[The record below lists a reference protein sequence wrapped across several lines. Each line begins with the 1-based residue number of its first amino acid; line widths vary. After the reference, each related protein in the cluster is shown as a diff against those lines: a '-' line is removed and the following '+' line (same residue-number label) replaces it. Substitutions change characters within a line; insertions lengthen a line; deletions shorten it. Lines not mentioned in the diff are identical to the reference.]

1 MIDIQQ
7 IKILG
12 NAKKLAKIGQIPGY
26 DGGII
31 RIKTLPRKLINKVPF
46 SSIHYTYKDYEDD
59 LTSIFK
65 YKDTIIPDELI
76 ERIYKTQV
84 ELGLDKL
91 K

>member
-1 MIDIQQ
+1 MIDMQQ
-7 IKILG
+7 TKILG

-31 RIKTLPRKLINKVPF
+31 GLKTLPGKLINKVPF